1 MIDITLLATGDPLG
15 AARKNINTAYTEIMR
30 HQPMMGKCMNV
41 SANTYKN
48 GALLAA
54 VTANKVTNTLNA
66 LIMPE
71 SNGAYVVSLKGSVL
85 IDFSSS
91 NIAPEDNPCFDTLT
105 LDIASVVASGD
116 THSTFA
122 TPSHLGLS
130 SIDLGGGKE
139 GMPIQCVATSEN
151 INVRTVLATYYT
163 VWKAYLVT
171 DKNNPNTLEVQLKGT
186 TNENFPGVPLAE
198 KPSILI
204 AF

>member
-1 MIDITLLATGDPLG
+1 MIEITPLDETVPLG
-15 AARKNINTAYTEIMR
+15 GTRGKINAAYAEIMR
-30 HQPMMGKCMNV
+30 HQPMMGKCVNV

-54 VTANKVTNTLNA
+54 VTADEVTNTLNA

-71 SNGAYVVSLKGSVL
+71 SNGAYVVSLGGSVL

-91 NIAPEDNPCFDTLT
+91 DIVPENNPCFDTLT

-116 THSTFA
+116 THGTFV

-130 SIDLGGGKE
+130 STDLGGGKE
-139 GMPIQCVATSEN
+139 GMPIQCVATSEG
-151 INVRTVLATYYT
+151 INTRTIMAASYT

-171 DKNNPNTLEVQLKGT
+171 DKNNPNTLEVQLKT
-186 TNENFPGVPLAE
+186 TTTEDFPGVPLAE

>member
-1 MIDITLLATGDPLG
+1 MIDITLLDAADPFGATRRNL
-15 AARKNINTAYTEIMR
+15 NTAYTEIML

-48 GALLAA
+48 GTLLAA

-91 NIAPEDNPCFDTLT
+91 NIVPDDNPCFDTLT
-105 LDIASVVASGD
+105 LDIASVVASGN
-116 THSTFA
+116 THSTFV

-130 SIDLGGGKE
+130 STDLGGGKE
-139 GMPIQCVATSEN
+139 GMPIQYVATSEN
-151 INVRTVLATYYT
+151 INTRTIMATYYA

-171 DKNNPNTLEVQLKGT
+171 DKNNPNTLEVQLKT
-186 TNENFPGVPLAE
+186 TTTESFPGVPLAE